1 MCLPK
6 GGTCRDSPLCNHRR
20 PGAVA
25 PHASYS
31 AIPSIGM
38 TAESDE
44 ASDESVHTAR
54 DTYRY
59 LRGGMVV
66 VVVML
71 FAAIFV
77 DSLPTDC
84 WQGSISAYYYTA
96 ARNVFVATL
105 CCLGIML
112 IVYKG
117 SNDTEDVLLNLAGT
131 LAFFVA
137 FVPIEL
143 PEVAGCR
150 QVLPTADEKSDAV
163 INNAGAVIVA
173 LAVAGAIIAFVYF
186 ADKQSRSD
194 TSRWGNRLR
203 MISGIVLAGFV
214 VAYFCFPEQFEAIAH
229 WVAAVMIFAL
239 IGAVV
244 FINAYLVSNQDKQD
258 PAIRERFRRRYRVIG
273 WMMVGSVVG
282 ALIVAFVGRL
292 SHLQGESWNI
302 PVFALETALLLEFAM
317 FWAFQTFELW
327 DHADRNTLI
336 SDKRQETLA
345 PL

>member
-1 MCLPK
+1 
-6 GGTCRDSPLCNHRR
+6 
-20 PGAVA
+20 
-25 PHASYS
+25 
-31 AIPSIGM
+31 M
-38 TAESDE
+38 TAEFDG
-44 ASDESVHTAR
+44 ASRETVHTGR

-59 LRGGMVV
+59 LRAGMVV
-66 VVVML
+66 VIVML
-71 FAAIFV
+71 FAAIFI

-96 ARNVFVATL
+96 ARNVLVATL

-137 FVPIEL
+137 FVPIKL

-150 QVLPTADEKSDAV
+150 QVLPTAEEKSDA
-163 INNAGAVIVA
+163 ITNNVGAVIVA
-173 LAVAGAIIAFVYF
+173 LAVAGAITALVYF
-186 ADKQSRSD
+186 VDKESRSD

-203 MISGIVLAGFV
+203 VISGIVLAGFV
-214 VAYFCFPEQFEAIAH
+214 IAYFCFPTQFEAAAH
-229 WVAAVMIFAL
+229 WAAAVLIFVV

-258 PAIRERFRRRYRVIG
+258 PATRERFRRRYRVIG

-282 ALIVAFVGRL
+282 ALIVALTGKL
-292 SHLQGESWNI
+292 SDIEGEAWNI
-302 PVFALETALLLEFAM
+302 PVFALETALLLEFAL

-336 SDKRQETLA
+336 SDEQQETLA

>member
-1 MCLPK
+1 M
-6 GGTCRDSPLCNHRR
+6 
-20 PGAVA
+20 
-25 PHASYS
+25 S
-31 AIPSIGM
+31 A
-38 TAESDE
+38 
-44 ASDESVHTAR
+44 ASDENARSLHTGR

-66 VVVML
+66 IIVML
-71 FAAIFV
+71 FAAILI

-84 WQGSISAYYYTA
+84 WQDSISAYYYTA

-137 FVPIEL
+137 FVPSRL
-143 PEVAGCR
+143 PEYAGCQ
-150 QVLPTADEKSDAV
+150 QVIPTADEKSDA
-163 INNAGAVIVA
+163 IRNNVGAVIAA

-186 ADKQSRSD
+186 VDKESRSD
-194 TSRWGNRLR
+194 TTRCGNRMR
-203 MISGIVLAGFV
+203 VISGIILAGFV
-214 VAYFCFPEQFEAIAH
+214 IAYFRFPEQFEAVAH
-229 WVAAVMIFAL
+229 WVAAVMIFAI

-258 PAIRERFRRRYRVIG
+258 PATRERFRRRYRIIG
-273 WMMVGSVVG
+273 WMMAGSVAG
-282 ALIVAFVGRL
+282 ALILAALGRA
-292 SHLQGESWNI
+292 SSLQGDAWNI
-302 PVFALETALLLEFAM
+302 PVFALETALLLEFAL
-317 FWAFQTFELW
+317 FWAFQTVELW

-336 SDKRQETLA
+336 SGEQHETLA
-345 PL
+345 PM

>member
-1 MCLPK
+1 
-6 GGTCRDSPLCNHRR
+6 
-20 PGAVA
+20 
-25 PHASYS
+25 
-31 AIPSIGM
+31 M
-38 TAESDE
+38 TT
-44 ASDESVHTAR
+44 ASDESVHTGR

-66 VVVML
+66 IIVML
-71 FAAIFV
+71 FAAILI

-84 WQGSISAYYYTA
+84 WQASISAYYYTA
-96 ARNVFVATL
+96 ARNVLVATI

-137 FVPIEL
+137 FVPINL

-150 QVLPTADEKSDAV
+150 QVLPTAEEKSGA
-163 INNAGAVIVA
+163 IANNAGAVIVA

-186 ADKQSRSD
+186 VDKESRSD
-194 TSRWGNRLR
+194 TSSWGNRLR
-203 MISGIVLAGFV
+203 VISGVVLAAFV
-214 VAYFCFPEQFEAIAH
+214 AAYFFFPKQFEAAAH
-229 WVAAVMIFAL
+229 WVAAVMIFII

-244 FINAYLVSNQDKQD
+244 FINAYLVSNQDMQD
-258 PAIRERFRRRYRVIG
+258 PATRERFRRRYRVIG
-273 WMMVGSVVG
+273 WMMVGSVVVALVGKLSDIQG
-282 ALIVAFVGRL
+282 AA
-292 SHLQGESWNI
+292 WNI
-302 PVFALETALLLEFAM
+302 PVFALETALLLEFAL

-336 SDKRQETLA
+336 SDEQHETLA

>member
-1 MCLPK
+1 V
-6 GGTCRDSPLCNHRR
+6 S
-20 PGAVA
+20 VA
-25 PHASYS
+25 GDTVGEQARHTSGS
-31 AIPSIGM
+31 TM
-38 TAESDE
+38 TAP
-44 ASDESVHTAR
+44 SDESVHTGR

-66 VVVML
+66 VIVML
-71 FAAIFV
+71 FAAIFI

-105 CCLGIML
+105 CCVGFML

-137 FVPIEL
+137 FVPIEI
-143 PEVAGCR
+143 PDVAGCR
-150 QVLPTADEKSDAV
+150 QVLPTADEKSDA
-163 INNAGAVIVA
+163 IANNFGAVIVA
-173 LAVAGAIIAFVYF
+173 LAVAGAIIAFVF
-186 ADKQSRSD
+186 VVDKQSRAD
-194 TSRWGNRLR
+194 TSDWGNRLR
-203 MISGIVLAGFV
+203 AISGVVLAGFV
-214 VAYFCFPEQFEAIAH
+214 VAYFFFPKQFEAWAH
-229 WVAAVMIFAL
+229 WVAAVLIFVI

-244 FINAYLVSNQDKQD
+244 FINAYLVGNQDRQD
-258 PAIRERFRRRYRVIG
+258 PATRDRFRRRYRVIG

-282 ALIVAFVGRL
+282 ALIAALVGTL
-292 SHLQGESWNI
+292 SHPQGEAWNI
-302 PVFALETALLLEFAM
+302 PVFALETALLLEFAL

-327 DHADRNTLI
+327 NHADRNRLI
-336 SDKRQETLA
+336 SDEQHQTLA